1 MAAPTLHPRAYR
13 LITLVALLALAFIIV
28 TGAAVRLSGSGL
40 GCPDWPNCDQG
51 RLVAPLEYHALVEF
65 VNRTIT
71 GLVSLAVVVAVLG
84 SLRRRP
90 RRLDLVRL
98 SLGLVAGVLGQIVL
112 GGLTVLFELRPQF
125 VMAHF
130 LLSMVIL
137 ANAVVLHW
145 RAGQPDGEP
154 ARPLV
159 PPDLRRLGSLVVG
172 ATALVVF
179 LGTVV
184 TAAGPHGGDET
195 AVRLDVPL
203 HRAAQV
209 HGFTVVLLLAMVTAM
224 LVLVRRAGAPAGVRR
239 RGRILM
245 GVLLAQGAIGYV
257 QYFTGVPV
265 VLVGAH
271 VAGATAV
278 WAAALRFRL
287 GLVDRGS
294 LATPA
299 APEERALVA
308 V

>member
-1 MAAPTLHPRAYR
+1 MAASTLDPRSYR
-13 LITLVALLALAFIIV
+13 RITLVALLALGFIIV

-40 GCPDWPNCDQG
+40 GCPDWPNCDDG

-65 VNRTIT
+65 VNRAIT
-71 GLVSLAVVVAVLG
+71 GLVSLAVVLAVLG

-112 GGLTVLFELRPQF
+112 GGLTVLFELRPPF

-137 ANAVVLHW
+137 ANGVVLHW
-145 RAGQPDGEP
+145 RAGQPDDGR

-159 PPDLRRLGSLVVG
+159 PPELQRLGSLVLIT
-172 ATALVVF
+172 TALVIF

-184 TAAGPHGGDET
+184 TAAGPHGGDEK

-209 HGFTVVLLLAMVTAM
+209 HGFTVVLLLGMVVAM
-224 LVLVRRAGAPAGVRR
+224 LVLVRRAGAPPAVQR
-239 RGRILM
+239 RG
-245 GVLLAQGAIGYV
+245 GVLLAVLLGQAVIGYV

-265 VLVGAH
+265 LLVGAH
-271 VAGATAV
+271 VAGAAAV
-278 WAAALRFRL
+278 WAVALRFRL
-287 GLVDRGS
+287 GLVDHRS
-294 LATPA
+294 PDTAVA
-299 APEERALVA
+299 AEEQALVPA
-308 V
+308 

>member
-1 MAAPTLHPRAYR
+1 MVTRSLSPGTYR
-13 LITLVALLALAFIIV
+13 WITLLAAAGLAFTIV
-28 TGAAVRLSGSGL
+28 LGAAVRLTGSGL
-40 GCPDWPNCDQG
+40 GCPAWPNCDSG
-51 RLVAPLEYHALVEF
+51 RLVAPAEYHALLEF
-65 VNRTIT
+65 VNRVVS
-71 GLVSLAVVVAVLG
+71 GLVGLPIILAVYGA
-84 SLRRRP
+84 LRRQP
-90 RRLDLVRL
+90 RRTDLVWL
-98 SLGLVAGVLGQIVL
+98 SLGLVPALIVQVLL
-112 GGLTVLFELRPQF
+112 GRLTVLSGLGPTV

-130 LLSMVIL
+130 LLAMVML
-137 ANAVVLHW
+137 GNAVVLQW
-145 RAGQPDGEP
+145 RAGQPDGER

-159 PPDLRRLGSLVVG
+159 PPDLRSLGTLVVG